1 MIKDLSKDIWNVPNA
16 LTMLRLA
23 LVPVFIVVY
32 MTGHPYWALAVY
44 VLASL
49 TDALDGYLAR
59 SRNQIT
65 GFGKLM
71 DPLAD
76 KLMVISALVC
86 HHLNGVIPLSA
97 IVIVAVK
104 ECIMIVGGLCLLNRG
119 LVVYSNIVGKTATVF
134 FVLTMVAGFFHKEL
148 AAAGYPLDTI
158 LLWCSVT
165 LSVTALIVY
174 VFWTV
179 KQLDLMKGK
188 KS

>member
-1 MIKDLSKDIWNVPNA
+1 
-16 LTMLRLA
+16 
-23 LVPVFIVVY
+23 
-32 MTGHPYWALAVY
+32 
-44 VLASL
+44 
-49 TDALDGYLAR
+49 
-59 SRNQIT
+59 
-65 GFGKLM
+65 
-71 DPLAD
+71 
-76 KLMVISALVC
+76 
-86 HHLNGVIPLSA
+86 
-97 IVIVAVK
+97 
-104 ECIMIVGGLCLLNRG
+104 MIVGGLCLLNRG

-148 AAAGYPLDTI
+148 AAAGFPLDTI